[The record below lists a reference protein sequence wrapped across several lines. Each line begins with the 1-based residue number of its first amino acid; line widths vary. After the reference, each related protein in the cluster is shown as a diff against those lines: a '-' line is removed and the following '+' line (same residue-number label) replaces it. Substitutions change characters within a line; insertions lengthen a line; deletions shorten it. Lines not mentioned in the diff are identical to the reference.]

1 MIGKAL
7 DKQHLNPGTNTGGG
21 ICVIKAA
28 FPYFLSYI
36 HILLKQSMLG
46 LGNLSSA

>member
-1 MIGKAL
+1 MTGKAL

-21 ICVIKAA
+21 I
-28 FPYFLSYI
+28 PYLLSYI
-36 HILLKQSMLG
+36 HILVKQSMLG